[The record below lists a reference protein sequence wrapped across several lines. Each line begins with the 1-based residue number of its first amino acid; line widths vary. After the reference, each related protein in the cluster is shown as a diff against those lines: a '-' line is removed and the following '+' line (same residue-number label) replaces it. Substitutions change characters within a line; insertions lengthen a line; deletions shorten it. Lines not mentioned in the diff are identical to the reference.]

1 MFSICFPRF
10 PGVCFSKLLTMAVNL
25 NQPIFISEWNC
36 LFLAVWGL
44 GGWGW
49 GGGGGGGGALGTF
62 SVQNFL
68 PTHLCIGM
76 LPDQLD

>member
-1 MFSICFPRF
+1 
-10 PGVCFSKLLTMAVNL
+10 MAVNL

-36 LFLAVWGL
+36 LFLAVCVY
-44 GGWGW
+44 GWKF
-49 GGGGGGGGALGTF
+49 GGGGGGGWGALGTF
-62 SVQNFL
+62 SVQYLL